1 MDKKRVIALILA
13 AAGLQCLAGC
23 GKNKDDNMPIY
34 AETPVE
40 TTTEPPV
47 GGADISGDNYD
58 SEAYQ
63 AKINDHIQAAELTD
77 ATLVLGSVGKDII
90 SPEEGAEDSGLGTY
104 RVSSSG
110 VKLYYDETVFPA
122 ELMLTLEKY
131 FTSFPSADYAT
142 YSRCV
147 FPSYITEMES
157 FLKNNYN
164 YDLKTSFSKQ
174 CSSLADKMKGD
185 YRITRI
191 KLEEAPVYEE
201 GKDNIE
207 LFRNRL
213 GKRRAHRR
221 LLLCNG

>member
-77 ATLVLGSVGKDII
+77 AALVLGSVGKDII

-110 VKLYYDETVFPA
+110 VKLYYNTEGGKFYHTSPTCEAVNQEYWPLTGVFP
-122 ELMLTLEKY
+122 
-131 FTSFPSADYAT
+131 
-142 YSRCV
+142 
-147 FPSYITEMES
+147 
-157 FLKNNYN
+157 
-164 YDLKTSFSKQ
+164 
-174 CSSLADKMKGD
+174 
-185 YRITRI
+185 
-191 KLEEAPVYEE
+191 
-201 GKDNIE
+201 IE
-207 LFRNRL
+207 LLNSAQYAQL
-213 GKRRAHRR
+213 KPCKT
-221 LLLCNG
+221 CNAPQR